1 MKLSTNDLGFFFY
14 YLFCA
19 CSFVFFLPITE
30 GFELEHHEQ
39 LRSSRI
45 AEELSPVE
53 GSSTC
58 TRSEPGLSG
67 AACRPTH
74 SGVEPLARHTGKATF
89 GQTCLSNS
97 KTSVM
102 EGSHLM
108 RWFDTSDVLNA
119 VL

>member
-1 MKLSTNDLGFFFY
+1 MKLSTNDLGFFFFY

-19 CSFVFFLPITE
+19 CSFFFLPITE

>member
-1 MKLSTNDLGFFFY
+1 MTWVFFIIIIC
-14 YLFCA
+14 FCA
-19 CSFVFFLPITE
+19 CLFVLFLPITE
-30 GFELEHHEQ
+30 GFELEHREQ

-45 AEELSPVE
+45 AEELSPGE

-67 AACRPTH
+67 ATCLPTH
-74 SGVEPLARHTGKATF
+74 PGVELLAHHTGKATV

-97 KTSVM
+97 RVSVT

-108 RWFDTSDVLNA
+108 RWFDTADVLGV